1 MNHTPRSLHPV
12 YGILLRTLLLFL
24 LGIFFLGMANAQNKR
39 PVLEQAANGP
49 VNDPVDTSRWVR
61 GACIPNN
68 SHYLR
73 GHYMP
78 YRAVIPSVPLSGA
91 SSIDIVFTVVQNG
104 GLLSVDFLTS
114 YDAGIPHE
122 AAFGHPAEF
131 IDPKSGVE
139 GTFPPKTTFP
149 VPAPPNEFGY
159 DFAGAFASFTARF
172 GQQVMSI
179 WNGTIQSI
187 EFRGYSGQPHSHL
200 TARYTVTFAPNSLPV
215 ILAWGGHIASD
226 EDYGAGN
233 TAGKGKT
240 ELLRLSGAANEQ
252 DALTGAAQAEI
263 SAIANADFGGMSC
276 SFSVDGGKPI
286 NPTRII
292 KGVVPTEAT
301 PGATSIK
308 IYPNPSRGTLAVD
321 LPTKEGGYDIYLTDI
336 SGRTVR
342 QWKGLQER
350 QLKVSAL
357 RPGIYLLDIRQPG
370 TGKRVIE
377 KLTVQ

>member
-1 MNHTPRSLHPV
+1 MNHTPRSLQPLF
-12 YGILLRTLLLFL
+12 GILFRTIILFL
-24 LGIFFLGMANAQNKR
+24 ISLFFLGLARAQNKR
-39 PVLEQAANGP
+39 PILEQAANGP
-49 VNDPVDTSRWVR
+49 VNDPVDTSHWVR

-78 YRAVIPSVPLSGA
+78 YRAVIPSAPLSGA
-91 SSIDIVFTVVQNG
+91 SSIDIAFTVIQNG
-104 GLLSVDFLTS
+104 GRVSVDFLTS

-122 AAFGHPAEF
+122 EAFGHPAEF

-149 VPAPPNEFGY
+149 TPAPPNEFGY
-159 DFAGAFASFTARF
+159 DFAGAYARFTARF

-200 TARYTVTFAPNSLPV
+200 TARYTVTFTASALPV

-240 ELLRLSGAANEQ
+240 ELLRLARANSEPDLTAGAASS
-252 DALTGAAQAEI
+252 EI
-263 SAIANADFGGMSC
+263 SAAENADFGGMSC

-292 KGVVPTEAT
+292 KGAVPTEAT
-301 PGATSIK
+301 AGPTSINV
-308 IYPNPSRGTLAVD
+308 YPNPSRGTVSVD
-321 LPTKEGGYDIYLTDI
+321 LPVKEGGYDIYLTDI

-342 QWKGLQER
+342 QWRGVQER
-350 QLKVSAL
+350 QLKVNAL

-370 TGKRVIE
+370 TGKRVVE